1 MVAMNEENQNSAGIV
16 IEEDVIDD
24 TRFRV
29 VFLNDFKRG
38 TRIAEIREKVRQRFN
53 LSEEGV
59 ERMFGGRPIVVKKD
73 VDAEIAYQYKLA
85 IDETGANCK
94 IEVMPQVDDTDIHG
108 HLERRREGSSRTPVK
123 RENHAFTGRYCRA
136 SQRREIDIVQRTES
150 GRCSVGQLP
159 VLYN

>member
-1 MVAMNEENQNSAGIV
+1 MPQAIGVAWVQWLPMNEENQHSGGIV

-29 VFLNDFKRG
+29 VFLNEFKRG

-59 ERMFGGRPIVVKKD
+59 ERMFAGRPIVVKKD

-94 IEVMPQVDDTDIHG
+94 IEVMPQVDDTDVRG
-108 HLERRREGSSRTPVK
+108 YLERRREERRLKRDRRDRLRGESLSPDRRANERRTNWPP
-123 RENHAFTGRYCRA
+123 E
-136 SQRREIDIVQRTES
+136 D
-150 GRCSVGQLP
+150 
-159 VLYN
+159 